1 MAVSYAGYSVYTY
14 ATGEGE
20 GEGMVG
26 RIKDAGGQAVT
37 PYPGLRKEPL
47 NGDPKVEGVAQSAN
61 DLQLFVTD
69 YVKDGNQAV
78 YVYDVAAPALLKT
91 IDPGWPNV
99 ENLYTLVKL
108 GDYLY
113 AIDYDNACVTEINAT
128 TFEETSVSYTLD
140 SSLVPT
146 GHTAYGQ
153 ALLVI
158 GNTLFGLF
166 SFADSSWENYASS
179 MLVRFTV
186 SGGTSI
192 TVKEG
197 DHNNSFAGNAFAMA
211 ALGNDVYV
219 ASIGGKQGSGS
230 YNAASRIQSIDATAT
245 DLSKAVVTDIMQPSS
260 TYPYEF
266 RDISFQGSTA
276 YILMGAFDAS
286 WKMTGKLVKTTDFQT
301 FTTVDDFSSGEAG
314 YFWAAQYTTDN
325 NRIWFVRGNAIRV
338 YDASNMAKPDATL
351 TLTPGSLITADDNFD
366 NINDFAFVG
375 AYGATMSGMRGY
387 RSPLQASRTAKAVAL
402 RAITQGRPE
411 ATAAEMSQI
420 A

>member
-14 ATGEGE
+14 ATGK

-26 RIKDAGGQAVT
+26 RIEDVGGQAVT
-37 PYPGLRKEPL
+37 PYPDLKTDL
-47 NGDPKVEGVAQSAN
+47 NGDPKVEGVAQSAT

-69 YVKDGNQAV
+69 YAQDENRAV

-91 IDPGWPNV
+91 VKGWSNV

-113 AIDYDNACVTEINAT
+113 AIDYDNARVTEINAT
-128 TFEETSVSYTLD
+128 TFEETAVSYTLD

-146 GHTAYGQ
+146 GYTAYGQ

-192 TVKEG
+192 TVG
-197 DHNNSFAGNAFAMA
+197 TNDHNNGFAGNAFAMDA
-211 ALGNDVYV
+211 HGSDIYV

-245 DLSKAVVTDIMQPSS
+245 ELSTATVTDKMQPSS

-276 YILMGAFDAS
+276 YILMGAFNAS
-286 WKMTGKLVKTTDFQT
+286 WAMAGKLLKTNDFQT
-301 FTTVDDFSSGEAG
+301 FTTVDDFSYGESG
-314 YFWAAQYTTDN
+314 YFWAAQYTADN
-325 NRIWFVRGNAIRV
+325 NRIWFVRGNVICV
-338 YDASNMAKPDATL
+338 YNASDTAKPDAIL
-351 TLTPGSLITADDNFD
+351 TLTPGSLIRAGEYFD
-366 NINDFAFVG
+366 NINDFTFVG
-375 AYGATMSGMRGY
+375 AYGTTMSGMRGY